1 LFLLVLAAAAAR
13 RAAGAS
19 SGASLPEDEP
29 PAVIGLLAGGPP
41 MRLYQATLLDLA
53 ARGWFLLR
61 QPEVA
66 GIPGPAMCEL
76 AAQQPPETLTPY
88 ERRALAH
95 VAFRAGVRHEVPV
108 PALCDGFLEGEDSF
122 LAGFRRQVAADA
134 RGRGLSEP
142 RLRTAMRALLCA
154 AALVPAAA
162 AAAAFVP
169 RDGAASLWYV
179 LIGWVAACV
188 VARTLGARQVPS
200 RAGRAA
206 LAWHRPSRPGPDGW
220 AADEP
225 GQVAYAA
232 ALGRSAAALA
242 PFGEAGGDETWS
254 SFGGRWRPVTI
265 GSPDETPFLGGA
277 LKYCG
282 LMFPVLAVTAVLG
295 FSGVVHGAGGVGL
308 RAGAVAVFA
317 GGLLLIG
324 RGISRWS
331 RLPGFAE
338 FGGQVVRQW
347 IINGDDD
354 APTRH
359 CVAVDDGTSPRAW
372 AFSVSAAQY
381 GMLAPGTFVHVR
393 VNPRRNRALS
403 IQPTEPAPVAPRLA
417 AVVAE
422 QQQADEHGL
431 PDPAVLLTEQEASA
445 VLGGP
450 VRVTR
455 QDLVGRLTIWRPAA
469 ASRPSLQ
476 VMVQGGALAA
486 RAARQA
492 ERHGTPLPANDGWM
506 LSSHSVVLCAGTL
519 TARVTLTAPQPAAAD
534 AALAR
539 LVPLVAQRLRAAA
552 DR

>member
-1 LFLLVLAAAAAR
+1 
-13 RAAGAS
+13 
-19 SGASLPEDEP
+19 
-29 PAVIGLLAGGPP
+29 
-41 MRLYQATLLDLA
+41 
-53 ARGWFLLR
+53 
-61 QPEVA
+61 
-66 GIPGPAMCEL
+66 
-76 AAQQPPETLTPY
+76 
-88 ERRALAH
+88 
-95 VAFRAGVRHEVPV
+95 
-108 PALCDGFLEGEDSF
+108 
-122 LAGFRRQVAADA
+122 
-134 RGRGLSEP
+134 
-142 RLRTAMRALLCA
+142 
-154 AALVPAAA
+154 
-162 AAAAFVP
+162 
-169 RDGAASLWYV
+169 
-179 LIGWVAACV
+179 
-188 VARTLGARQVPS
+188 VPS

-206 LAWHRPSRPGPDGW
+206 LAWHRPSRPEPDGW

-225 GQVAYAA
+225 GRVAYAA
-232 ALGRSAAALA
+232 ALGRSVDALA

-254 SFGGRWRPVTI
+254 SSAGRWRPVTI

-282 LMFPVLAVTAVLG
+282 LMFPVLSVTAVLG
-295 FSGVVHGAGGVGL
+295 FGGVVHGAGGVGL
-308 RAGAVAVFA
+308 RACALAVVA
-317 GGLLLIG
+317 GGLLLVG

-331 RLPGFAE
+331 RLPSFAE

-354 APTRH
+354 SPTRH
-359 CVAVDDGTSPRAW
+359 CVAIDDGTSPRAW

-381 GMLAPGTFVHVR
+381 ATLVPGTFVHVR
-393 VNPRRNRALS
+393 VNPRRNRPLS
-403 IQPTEPAPVAPRLA
+403 LQPTEPPPVAPRLA
-417 AVVAE
+417 AVVAD
-422 QQQADEHGL
+422 QQQADAHGL

-450 VRVTR
+450 VRGTR
-455 QDLVGRLTIWRPAA
+455 LDLLGRLTIWRPAA

-492 ERHGTPLPANDGWM
+492 ARHGTPLPTADSWL

-534 AALAR
+534 AALAQ